1 MDYLKYIVTIGV
13 LIAVSVAYEKFKLHT
28 EEDEQIRNYEIVKR
42 YLVSDSSLAKSK
54 LPILWIHNEYNVNAR
69 NWTSFFSRN
78 TLDLNQP
85 YVLLTIKSIIDQC
98 GGSFNVCLIDDDS
111 FTNIIPGWNLDM
123 SRAAEPI
130 RGKMRDL
137 AMARILKC
145 YGGLIVPPSFLC
157 TKNLIGTYNKMT
169 ANGCL
174 MTASMVDRNI
184 TSAHV
189 DFMVSNKMMGCQKD
203 CQLINNYIQYL
214 EHMVSSDYTAESVFE
229 GNAERWLLTPR
240 TGVNV
245 LRPELTGSC
254 DEDGNVV
261 NIDRL
266 IGNSYIDF
274 SPAALGVYFPQ
285 QDILQRTDYQWFARL
300 SARQAI
306 ESDTVMGKLLLI
318 SQ

>member
-1 MDYLKYIVTIGV
+1 MDYLKYIVSIGV
-13 LIAVSVAYEKFKLHT
+13 LIAVSVAYEKFKLYS
-28 EEDEQIRNYEIVKR
+28 EQDEQIRNYEIVKK
-42 YLVSDSSLAKSK
+42 YLVSESSLAKSK
-54 LPILWIHNEYNVNAR
+54 LPILWIHNDYNINAR
-69 NWTSFFSRN
+69 NWPSFFSRN

-85 YVLLTIKSIIDQC
+85 YVLLTIKSIIDKC
-98 GGSFNVCLIDDDS
+98 GSSFNVCLIDDDS
-111 FTNIIPGWNLDM
+111 FINIIPGWNVDM

-130 RGKMRDL
+130 RSKMRDL
-137 AMARILKC
+137 ALARILKC

-157 TKNLIGTYNKMT
+157 TKNLIGAYNQMT

-189 DFMVSNKMMGCQKD
+189 DYMVSNKMLGCQKD
-203 CQLINNYIQYL
+203 CPLMDDYIQYL
-214 EHMVSSDYTAESVFE
+214 EHLVSTDYTAESIFE
-229 GNAERWLLTPR
+229 GNADRWLLTPR
-240 TGVNV
+240 TGVNII
-245 LRPELTGSC
+245 RPELTGCC
-254 DEDGNVV
+254 DVDGNVV

-285 QDILQRTDYQWFARL
+285 QDILKRTDYQWFARL

-318 SQ
+318 AQ

>member
-13 LIAVSVAYEKFKLHT
+13 LIAVTMTYEKFKLHT
-28 EEDEQIRNYEIVKR
+28 EKDEQIRNYEIVKR

-54 LPILWIHNEYNVNAR
+54 LPILWIHNDYNVNAR
-69 NWTSFFSRN
+69 NWPSFFSRN

-85 YVLLTIKSIIDQC
+85 YVLLTIKSIIDHC

-111 FTNIIPGWNLDM
+111 FTNIVPGWNVDM
-123 SRAAEPI
+123 SRVAEPI
-130 RGKMRDL
+130 KGKMRDL
-137 AMARILKC
+137 AMARILKV

-157 TKNLIGTYNKMT
+157 TKNLISTYNKMT
-169 ANGCL
+169 ANGSL
-174 MTASMVDRNI
+174 MTASMVDKNI
-184 TSAHV
+184 TSAQV

-203 CQLINNYIQYL
+203 CPLIDGYIQYL
-214 EHMVSSDYTAESVFE
+214 EHMASSDYTAESVFE
-229 GNAERWLLTPR
+229 GNANRWLLTPR
-240 TGVNV
+240 LGVNV
-245 LRPELTGSC
+245 LGPELTGSC
-254 DEDGNVV
+254 DEDGKVV

-266 IGNSYIDF
+266 IGSSYIDF
-274 SPAALGVYFPQ
+274 PPAALGVYFPQ
-285 QDILQRTDYQWFARL
+285 EDILQRTDYQWFARL